1 MKVAIFIHG
10 QPRLIDKS
18 LFNHLDKQNID
29 YDIYI
34 SYWNN
39 LTNYSQNTTGV
50 INNSNLMNNPNIH
63 NILVK
68 HYNPKRIV
76 GENEPILN
84 FTDRYDDCPDKNV
97 NRRVPELCAIGLQ
110 KAFSLCDNIQD
121 YDWLIKTRFDLVF
134 PLKKIVNQR
143 CRMQIIHNRTQR
155 INYLKNDLAINFTNC
170 DPNKINVPDIYNF
183 NKSDKN
189 EPISEFWIVKPKYK
203 NLFTYYND
211 LKFGGNNP
219 ANESII
225 KHICDHYNYEFN
237 SMNITIGINRMYN
250 TPDYVF
256 N

>member
-1 MKVAIFIHG
+1 MKVAIFLHG

-18 LFNHLDKQNID
+18 LFNHLDKQNIE

-39 LTNYSQNTTGV
+39 LINYSPNTTGV
-50 INNSNLMNNPNIH
+50 IKNSNLINKPNIH
-63 NILVK
+63 DILVK
-68 HYNPKRIV
+68 HYNPKRII

-84 FTDRYDDCPDKNV
+84 FTNRYDNCPDKNV
-97 NRRVPELCAIGLQ
+97 NRKIPELCAIGLQ
-110 KAFSLCDNIQD
+110 KAFSLCDNIED
-121 YDWLIKTRFDLVF
+121 YDWLIKSRFDLVF

-143 CRMQIIHNRTQR
+143 ARMIIINNIIQR
-155 INYLKNDLAINFTNC
+155 NNYLNNNLNINFENC
-170 DPNKINVPDIYNF
+170 DPDKINVPDIYNF

-189 EPISEFWIVKPKYK
+189 EPISEFWVVKPKYK
-203 NLFTYYND
+203 KLFTYYND

-225 KHICDHYNYEFN
+225 KHICDHYNYELN

>member
-1 MKVAIFIHG
+1 M
-10 QPRLIDKS
+10 
-18 LFNHLDKQNID
+18 
-29 YDIYI
+29 IYI

-39 LTNYSQNTTGV
+39 LINYSPNTTGV
-50 INNSNLMNNPNIH
+50 IKNSNLINKPNIH
-63 NILVK
+63 DILVK
-68 HYNPKRIV
+68 HYNPKRII

-84 FTDRYDDCPDKNV
+84 FTNRYDNCPDKNV
-97 NRRVPELCAIGLQ
+97 NRKIPELCAIGLQ
-110 KAFSLCDNIQD
+110 KAFSLCDNIED
-121 YDWLIKTRFDLVF
+121 YDWLIKSRFDLVF

-143 CRMQIIHNRTQR
+143 ARMIMINNIIQR
-155 INYLKNDLAINFTNC
+155 NNYLNNNLNINFENC
-170 DPNKINVPDIYNF
+170 DPDKINVPDIYNF

-189 EPISEFWIVKPKYK
+189 EPISEFWVVKPKYK
-203 NLFTYYND
+203 KLFTYYND

-225 KHICDHYNYEFN
+225 KHICDHYNYELN